1 MRERIK
7 QWQAKFDARALRE
20 RALIAGL
27 TLIAVILLWQ
37 VLLMDPLEARRQS
50 AKRAL
55 QTAQTEISAY
65 EQQIQAVLARGRAD
79 PNAEQR
85 ERLAQLEAEG
95 AGLDRMLAHQVAGLI
110 SPREMS
116 AVLEQVLL
124 EQRDL
129 KLRRVASLPPE
140 PLTPAPVGNANKQ
153 TDDVVSTPNL
163 YRHGVSIEFEGSF
176 AASLRY
182 LRALESMHWGFY
194 WGGFELTVEQYPRAR
209 MKLTVHTLSFDEGW
223 IGV

>member
-7 QWQAKFDARALRE
+7 QWQTRFDARALRE
-20 RALIAGL
+20 RAMIAVL
-27 TLIAVILLWQ
+27 TLIAIILFWQ
-37 VLLMDPLEARRQS
+37 VVLMDPLEARRLG
-50 AKRAL
+50 ANRAL
-55 QTAQTEISAY
+55 QTARAEISAY
-65 EQQIQAVLARGRAD
+65 EQQIAAVLERGRAD

-85 ERLAQLEAEG
+85 QRLAQLEAESG
-95 AGLDRMLAHQVAGLI
+95 ELDRTLARKVAGLI
-110 SPREMS
+110 SPRQMA

-129 KLRRVASLPPE
+129 KLRRVASLAPE
-140 PLTPAPVGNANKQ
+140 PLTPAPVAGEEGPPGEVEA
-153 TDDVVSTPNL
+153 TPHL

-182 LRALESMHWGFY
+182 LRALEAMQWGFY
-194 WGGFELTVEQYPRAR
+194 WGGFELTVERYPRSH

>member
-1 MRERIK
+1 MLERIK
-7 QWQAKFDARALRE
+7 HWQTKFDARALRE

-27 TLIAVILLWQ
+27 TLIAMALFWQ
-37 VLLMDPLEARRQS
+37 VLLMDPLEARRHS
-50 AKRAL
+50 ANRAL
-55 QTAQTEISAY
+55 QTTRTEISAY
-65 EQQIQAVLARGRAD
+65 EQQIQAVLERGRAD

-95 AGLDRMLAHQVAGLI
+95 DELDRMLAQKVAGLI
-110 SPREMS
+110 TPRQMA

-140 PLTPAPVGNANKQ
+140 PLTAAPVAGQDKQ
-153 TDDVVSTPNL
+153 TGEVDAAPRL

-182 LRALESMHWGFY
+182 LRALEAMHWGFY
-194 WGGFELTVEQYPRAR
+194 WGGFELTVERYPSSR